1 MIRTLLPILL
11 FILPIP
17 AQSIERQ
24 DFLRALRRAG
34 VSVTEQS
41 RCGNERNNVALYYY
55 HRNQIC
61 ISSRHTPTMNSLDQ
75 ALTHEAVH
83 AAQDC
88 LAGQHN
94 GRMTSL
100 AHSVG
105 KSTAPFIDWL
115 QPGQLSFIKSS
126 YSPNMWDL
134 EIEAYALESRPD
146 RVAQILSAVCR

>member
-1 MIRTLLPILL
+1 MIQRLIPLLLLL
-11 FILPIP
+11 FPPP
-17 AQSIERQ
+17 AQAVERQ
-24 DFLRALRRAG
+24 DFLRALQRAG

-41 RCGNERNNVALYYY
+41 RCGSDRYNVALYYY
-55 HRNQIC
+55 NRNQIC
-61 ISSRHTPTMNSLDQ
+61 ISRRLTPSMDSLDQ

-115 QPGQLSFIKSS
+115 QPGQLSFIQSS
-126 YSPNMWDL
+126 YSPDMWDL

>member
-1 MIRTLLPILL
+1 MIQRLIPLLLLL
-11 FILPIP
+11 FPPP
-17 AQSIERQ
+17 AQAVERQ
-24 DFLRALRRAG
+24 DFLRTLQRAG

-41 RCGNERNNVALYYY
+41 RCGNQRTNVALYYY
-55 HRNQIC
+55 NRNQIC
-61 ISSRHTPTMNSLDQ
+61 ISRRLTPSMDSLDQ

-115 QPGQLSFIKSS
+115 RPGQLSFIQSS